1 MSDDQFASTTATGST
16 LRQFA
21 DSGMQ
26 PSAGSRPTPKM
37 PKPLASRLLMQ
48 TKTRAPQWVPTM
60 GLAMVSVGDSHPVDT
75 RRNTMT
81 TPIRIHGAPHE

>member
-1 MSDDQFASTTATGST
+1 MTNSRLHTATGST

-37 PKPLASRLLMQ
+37 PKPLASRLLIQ
-48 TKTRAPQWVPTM
+48 TKTRAPIAVI
-60 GLAMVSVGDSHPVDT
+60 PVEVNNPLGET
-75 RRNTMT
+75 NANHAEMA
-81 TPIRIHGAPHE
+81 HLV